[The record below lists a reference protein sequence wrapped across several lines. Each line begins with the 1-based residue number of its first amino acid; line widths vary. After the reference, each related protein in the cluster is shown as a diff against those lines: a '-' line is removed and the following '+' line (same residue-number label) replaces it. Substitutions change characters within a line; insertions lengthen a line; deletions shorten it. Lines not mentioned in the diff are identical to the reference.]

1 MKAKLVSL
9 LFTAALLFVA
19 VDGHAMPED
28 MFSDLE
34 LQNADGF
41 YTVLTDI
48 DGDEHMLDGVLRA
61 DTLERYEA
69 AEYISS
75 YETYYNGD
83 VVIDVVLNDIV
94 SDGNVILSADGA
106 PMPNGYYAVE
116 FMLSETENTKV
127 FLTGLSD
134 TNLQMVQDQLI
145 NAKIENSEFK
155 LESLDFIDAE
165 KTNKPDD
172 GDDLLCWA
180 GSAADMLQYTG
191 WAAMAGEE
199 FSNEDDL
206 FDLFV
211 NSFTDAASNQIFGIE
226 WFFDGTCI
234 YQGLD
239 GWSQVRDYGNSG
251 NYLPQYTFENLTDT
265 IPVMGSI
272 ENMDEVAEA
281 LSSGCGVGLML
292 GWMTED
298 GVRNGGHAITTW
310 GYIMDEDYAPGAF
323 ERYLALIVS
332 DSDSDMPSEGDRRS
346 APNILSV
353 LNLTPYGDGLSWKLE
368 GYFDGSGVVESFITL
383 EPYSE
388 EVPYETDPDASMDR
402 RKNADLTPEINMV
415 SNDSLDMS
423 TKFKTVYSGD
433 KLYVDGL
440 VENYGIVD
448 YYGNIS
454 YKYELKRSDG
464 YVERETEG
472 NLNLPA
478 LEYRNTHIF
487 YQPVEFDINGLAPGD
502 YIISFGIATDDGAAE
517 AYYYNNYCEYAL
529 KIVDEHID
537 ADALGLAVSAEAG
550 ETSFEETTIN
560 LEYSGLEE
568 LERELGGREAEY
580 VLYQAYLE
588 GGEWTMWSEA
598 NRVKSAAELPES
610 WFAYANG
617 SQTKFKLAVHI
628 IDDTLSPVSVESN
641 AVDIIYS
648 KPQVITDESNT
659 GEYTKIL
666 RGEKNLADG
675 ELFAFKIQNL
685 SSNNAT
691 LEVKAVVY
699 ARNVNGE
706 EIELLS
712 RAVTLTDIGEISEVI
727 SFDSWSQELRGT
739 YDVYAC
745 AQSIDGSIR
754 YTESRLGTIRIQEE
768 VSFIVSTAEDVTDD
782 CDGLVSLREAVAYLK
797 EFGGEGD
804 KITVDETV
812 SEMAGMELSSPI
824 IIDSEV
830 VIELSGLSLQG
841 YADSQLIKVTE
852 TGRLKLYEATLN
864 MGYAQNGGGI
874 ENNGGSVEIDNC
886 AVYACRADSRGGGIY
901 SAGGSVTVKNTYL
914 EGNTAGYGGAVCL
927 DKSAELNVLNCSFM
941 LNSSNGGA
949 VYNNGG
955 KAVIVRSTFVNN
967 TASYS
972 GGGGITSFGDTT
984 LIGCIASLS
993 GDIDIYRMSGNF
1005 DVLVCY
1011 LSGYGNGV
1019 YVDNTS
1025 VVGAGTDIFV
1035 CNSEQRVVYKYVS
1048 VGAMTQISPS
1058 VSPAALRGIYLKNS
1072 ERDEVKYISYSADNS
1087 NWIETD
1093 IPSAFTDEEYLKD
1106 AFGSMVGEGLFGA
1119 NGRADYDARIIDLS
1133 ENGAAVYVPEYT
1145 ESSLILRS
1153 SEYIG
1158 GTVADIQIYECELN
1172 AGTNIIEIENIEPG
1186 FIYTCMLWKSI
1197 EDMSPLC
1204 EPYYQFF

>member
-19 VDGHAMPED
+19 VDGYAMPED
-28 MFSDLE
+28 MFSELE
-34 LQNADGF
+34 LQNVDGF

-48 DGDEHMLDGVLRA
+48 DGEAYMLDGILKA
-61 DTLERYEA
+61 NTLEEYEA
-69 AEYISS
+69 VEYISS
-75 YETYYNGD
+75 YEICYNGD
-83 VVIDVVLNDIV
+83 VVISVALNDIV
-94 SDGNVILSADGA
+94 SDENVVLSADGA
-106 PMPNGYYAVE
+106 LMPNGYYAAE
-116 FMLSETENTKV
+116 FTLSETENTKV

-134 TNLQMVQDQLI
+134 TNLQMVQEQLV
-145 NAKIENSEFK
+145 NAKIENSQFK
-155 LESLDFIDAE
+155 LESLDFIDTE

-191 WAAMAGEE
+191 WAALAEE
-199 FSNEDDL
+199 GFKNEDDL
-206 FDLFV
+206 FDLLV
-211 NSFTDAASNQIFGIE
+211 SSFTDAASNQICGIE

-234 YQGLD
+234 SQGLD
-239 GWSQVRDYGNSG
+239 GWSQVRDYGNTG
-251 NYLPQYTFENLTDT
+251 NYLPQYTFDKLTET
-265 IPVMGSI
+265 IPVSGSI
-272 ENMDEVAEA
+272 ENMDEVADA

-292 GWMTED
+292 GWMTDE
-298 GVRNGGHAITTW
+298 GVRYGGHSITTW
-310 GYIMDEDYAPGAF
+310 GYIMDEDYAPGAP

-353 LNLTPYGDGLSWKLE
+353 LNLTPYGDGLSWRLE
-368 GYFDGSGVVESFITL
+368 GYFDGSGVVESFVTL

-402 RKNADLTPEINMV
+402 RKNADLRPEINMV
-415 SNDSLDMS
+415 SDDGLDMS

-440 VENYGIVD
+440 VENYGVAD

-454 YKYELKRSDG
+454 YRYELKRPDG
-464 YVERETEG
+464 YVEREAEG

-478 LEYRNTHIF
+478 LGYRNMHIF

-502 YIISFGIATDDGAAE
+502 YIISFEIATDDGATE
-517 AYYYNNYCEYAL
+517 AYYYNNCCEYDL

-598 NRVKSAAELPES
+598 SRVKSAAELPES

-628 IDDTLSPVSVESN
+628 TDDTLPPASVESN

-659 GEYTKIL
+659 GDYTKIS

-699 ARNVNGE
+699 ARNVNGD

-712 RAVTLTDIGEISEVI
+712 RDVTLTDVGEISEVI

-739 YDVYAC
+739 YDIYAC

-754 YTESRLGTIRIQEE
+754 YTEARLGTIRIQED
-768 VSFIVSTAEDVTDD
+768 VSFIVSTAEDVADD

-797 EFGGEGD
+797 EFGDEGD
-804 KITVDETV
+804 KITVDESV
-812 SEMAGMELSSPI
+812 AEAGAVELSSPVI
-824 IIDSEV
+824 VDSEIV
-830 VIELSGLSLQG
+830 MELGGLSLQG
-841 YADSQLIKVTE
+841 YAESQLIKVTE

-874 ENNGGSVEIDNC
+874 ENNGGIVEMDNC
-886 AVYACRADSRGGGIY
+886 AVYGCRADSRGGGIY

-927 DKSAELNVLNCSFM
+927 DKNAELNVLNCSFM

-955 KAVIVRSTFVNN
+955 EAVIVRSTFANN

-972 GGGGITSFGDTT
+972 GGGAVTSFGDTT

-993 GDIDIYRMSGNF
+993 GDIDLYRMNGSFN
-1005 DVLVCY
+1005 VLGCY
-1011 LSGYGNGV
+1011 LSGYGDGV
-1019 YVDNTS
+1019 DVDPTS
-1025 VVGAGTDIFV
+1025 IVGAGTDIFV
-1035 CNSEQRVVYKYVS
+1035 CNSEQRAVYEYVS
-1048 VGAMTQISPS
+1048 VGAMTQLSPS

-1072 ERDEVKYISYSADNS
+1072 GRDETEYIAYSADNL

-1093 IPSAFTDEEYLKD
+1093 IPSKFSDEEYLTD
-1106 AFGSMVGEGLFGA
+1106 AFGDSVGGGLFGA
-1119 NGRADYDARIIDLS
+1119 NGRVDYDARIIDLS

-1153 SEYIG
+1153 SEYVG

-1186 FIYTCMLWKSI
+1186 FIYTCMLWNSI

-1204 EPYYQFF
+1204 EPYYQAF

>member
-1 MKAKLVSL
+1 
-9 LFTAALLFVA
+9 
-19 VDGHAMPED
+19 
-28 MFSDLE
+28 
-34 LQNADGF
+34 
-41 YTVLTDI
+41 
-48 DGDEHMLDGVLRA
+48 
-61 DTLERYEA
+61 
-69 AEYISS
+69 
-75 YETYYNGD
+75 
-83 VVIDVVLNDIV
+83 
-94 SDGNVILSADGA
+94 
-106 PMPNGYYAVE
+106 
-116 FMLSETENTKV
+116 
-127 FLTGLSD
+127 
-134 TNLQMVQDQLI
+134 
-145 NAKIENSEFK
+145 
-155 LESLDFIDAE
+155 
-165 KTNKPDD
+165 
-172 GDDLLCWA
+172 
-180 GSAADMLQYTG
+180 
-191 WAAMAGEE
+191 
-199 FSNEDDL
+199 
-206 FDLFV
+206 
-211 NSFTDAASNQIFGIE
+211 
-226 WFFDGTCI
+226 
-234 YQGLD
+234 
-239 GWSQVRDYGNSG
+239 
-251 NYLPQYTFENLTDT
+251 
-265 IPVMGSI
+265 
-272 ENMDEVAEA
+272 
-281 LSSGCGVGLML
+281 
-292 GWMTED
+292 
-298 GVRNGGHAITTW
+298 
-310 GYIMDEDYAPGAF
+310 MDEDYAPGAP

-353 LNLTPYGDGLSWKLE
+353 LNLTPYGDGLSWRLE
-368 GYFDGSGVVESFITL
+368 GYFDGSGVVESFVTL

-402 RKNADLTPEINMV
+402 RKNADLRPEINMV
-415 SNDSLDMS
+415 SDDGLDMS

-440 VENYGIVD
+440 VENYGVAD

-454 YKYELKRSDG
+454 YRYELKRPDG
-464 YVERETEG
+464 YVEREAEG

-478 LEYRNTHIF
+478 LGYRNMHIF

-502 YIISFGIATDDGAAE
+502 YIISFEIATDDGATE
-517 AYYYNNYCEYAL
+517 AYYYNNCCEYDL

-598 NRVKSAAELPES
+598 SRVKSAAELPES

-628 IDDTLSPVSVESN
+628 TDDTLPPASVESN

-659 GEYTKIL
+659 GDYTKIS

-675 ELFAFKIQNL
+675 ELVAFKIQNL

-699 ARNVNGE
+699 ARNVNGD

-712 RAVTLTDIGEISEVI
+712 RDVTLTDVGEISEVI

-739 YDVYAC
+739 YDIYAC

-754 YTESRLGTIRIQEE
+754 YTEARLGTIRIQED
-768 VSFIVSTAEDVTDD
+768 VSFIVSTAEDVADD

-797 EFGGEGD
+797 EFGDEGD
-804 KITVDETV
+804 KITVDESV
-812 SEMAGMELSSPI
+812 AEAGAVELSSPVI
-824 IIDSEV
+824 VDSEIV
-830 VIELSGLSLQG
+830 MELGGLSLQG
-841 YADSQLIKVTE
+841 YAESQLIKVTE

-874 ENNGGSVEIDNC
+874 ENNGGIVEMDNC
-886 AVYACRADSRGGGIY
+886 AVYGCRADSRGGGIY
-901 SAGGSVTVKNTYL
+901 SAGGSVTVKDTYL

-927 DKSAELNVLNCSFM
+927 DKNAELNVLNCSFM

-955 KAVIVRSTFVNN
+955 EAVIVRSTFANN

-972 GGGGITSFGDTT
+972 GGGAVTSFGDTT

-993 GDIDIYRMSGNF
+993 GDIDLYRMNGSFN
-1005 DVLVCY
+1005 VLGCY
-1011 LSGYGNGV
+1011 LSGYGDGV
-1019 YVDNTS
+1019 DVDPTS
-1025 VVGAGTDIFV
+1025 IVGAGTDIFV
-1035 CNSEQRVVYKYVS
+1035 CNSEQRAVYEYVS
-1048 VGAMTQISPS
+1048 VGAMTQLSPS

-1072 ERDEVKYISYSADNS
+1072 GRDEAEYIAYSADNL

-1093 IPSAFTDEEYLKD
+1093 IPSAFSDEEYLTD
-1106 AFGSMVGEGLFGA
+1106 AFGDSVGGGLFGA
-1119 NGRADYDARIIDLS
+1119 NGRVDYDARIIDLS

-1153 SEYIG
+1153 SEYVG

-1186 FIYTCMLWKSI
+1186 FIYTCMLWNSI

-1204 EPYYQFF
+1204 EPYYQAF